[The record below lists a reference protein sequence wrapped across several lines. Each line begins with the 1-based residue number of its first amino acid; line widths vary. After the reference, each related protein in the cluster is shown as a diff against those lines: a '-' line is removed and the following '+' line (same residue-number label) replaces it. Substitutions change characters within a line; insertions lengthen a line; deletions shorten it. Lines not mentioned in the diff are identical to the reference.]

1 MRRILIIASAP
12 HSALIPIACKSN
24 TVMMHHVNRGHEPIQ
39 GPIWPSVME
48 SNRLGLPDPSVKTPR
63 EK

>member
-1 MRRILIIASAP
+1 MRRILITASAP
-12 HSALIPIACKSN
+12 HSMDSPGASKCR

-48 SNRLGLPDPSVKTPR
+48 SNRQR
-63 EK
+63 